1 MTFRSNGFWKGI
13 HLRLIVAFLA
23 FFCLCSPA
31 LADVR
36 MSDQLCTQSS
46 AKDVTVSTILQA
58 GKSFD
63 CSENKYAVEGPRV
76 WVEIPFQAETIPSG
90 IVEIHGDNNGLTTM
104 QVHAVLDD
112 GSIISSNFSEQA
124 VTDSWRPKGQYG
136 LAIPG
141 TEDPE
146 IRSRIQ
152 QVYIAIDDPK
162 VASSISLIQLASK
175 EKWDNLKLPLSVM
188 FAVLCGMALMP
199 LIYNLFFYGA
209 LRYDFML
216 WHSIMIL
223 ATVGYTFSSSG
234 LIFIAFPDTSLSAKM
249 LFNYW
254 ALAIGIAASGIFL
267 LRFVERGKIAPW
279 LQAAIFISAMLP
291 IIVTAYVLRLDSG
304 YSMDAR
310 NYYHASFLPVFLLAI
325 YAMVHALG
333 RGSQAIWFQIAG
345 WTPIILFG
353 LDRIARG
360 MDLYIGWP
368 VLDYGLYFM
377 LVLETI
383 ILALGVAN
391 RILRLRRRH
400 ESSLRKQVELTLL
413 ADTDGLTAMN
423 NRRSFEREFKRNQR
437 EHRYSHLAIFDI
449 DFFKRVNDLYGHEV
463 GDEVL
468 RVVGKELDATD
479 HFAAR
484 IGGEEFTLL
493 MRNDRSDKRKNYPA
507 NALTDICEKLIRTV
521 NEQVPEIR
529 EPVTFS
535 VGVATITKRA
545 SLRSVMA
552 TADRRLYDAKHNGR
566 NQIVWIDISAAKPIK
581 PAGTASA

>member
-1 MTFRSNGFWKGI
+1 E
-13 HLRLIVAFLA
+13 AA
-23 FFCLCSPA
+23 
-31 LADVR
+31 
-36 MSDQLCTQSS
+36 
-46 AKDVTVSTILQA
+46 
-58 GKSFD
+58 
-63 CSENKYAVEGPRV
+63 
-76 WVEIPFQAETIPSG
+76 TIPAG
-90 IVEIHGDNNGLTTM
+90 IVEVQGDNNGLTTM

-112 GSIISSNFSEQA
+112 GSIMSANFSEQA
-124 VTDSWRPKGQYG
+124 VTENWRPKGQYG

-146 IRSRIQ
+146 IRNRIQ
-152 QVYIAIDDPK
+152 KVYVTIDEPK

-175 EKWDNLKLPLSVM
+175 EKWDDLKLPLSVM
-188 FAVLCGMALMP
+188 FAVLCGMAIMP
-199 LIYNLFFYGA
+199 LIYNWFFYGA

-216 WHSIMIL
+216 WHSLMIF

-234 LIFIAFPDTSLSAKM
+234 LIFIALPETSLSAKM
-249 LFNYW
+249 VFNYW
-254 ALAIGIAASGIFL
+254 TLAIGIAASGIFL
-267 LRFVERGKIAPW
+267 LRFVERGKIAGW
-279 LQAAIFISAMLP
+279 LQTVIFLSSILP
-291 IIVTAYVLRLDSG
+291 LIVTALVVRLDDG

-310 NYYHASFLPVFLLAI
+310 NYYHASFVPIFLVVI
-325 YAMVHALG
+325 YAMAHALR
-333 RGSQAIWFQIAG
+333 RGSRAIWFQIAG
-345 WTPIILFG
+345 WSPIILLG

-368 VLDYGLYFM
+368 VLDYGLYFA

-400 ESSLRKQVELTLL
+400 ESTLRDQVELTLL

-437 EHRYSHLAIFDI
+437 EYRYSHLALFDI
-449 DFFKRVNDLYGHEV
+449 DFFKRVNDRYGHEI

-468 RVVGKELDATD
+468 RVFGKELDATD

-493 MRNDRSDKRKNYPA
+493 MRNDRGEKRKNYPV
-507 NALTDICEKLIRTV
+507 NALTEICETLIKTV
-521 NEQVPEIR
+521 HDQVPEIQ

-535 VGVATITKRA
+535 VGVSSISKRA
-545 SLRSVMA
+545 ALRSVMA

-566 NQIVWIDISAAKPIK
+566 NQIVWVDISAAKPIK
-581 PAGTASA
+581 PTGTASA